1 MSAAARGSGA
11 HVGPT
16 DDEIDLV
23 PNNES
28 PGGRQTQQHPVA
40 KEATVNPRT
49 AFLQTKMLEREWSL
63 LDFANEAALDYK
75 TVQNY
80 VKGGRAYNSTV
91 HKIAKSLGIRVDE
104 IPE

>member
-1 MSAAARGSGA
+1 
-11 HVGPT
+11 
-16 DDEIDLV
+16 
-23 PNNES
+23 
-28 PGGRQTQQHPVA
+28 
-40 KEATVNPRT
+40 
-49 AFLQTKMLEREWSL
+49 MLERGWSL

-104 IPE
+104 IPG